1 MCRNSGI
8 VAIFDDLQ
16 NSSQVREN
24 IMKKLSNVECKEVI
38 FSILKEFAD
47 FCDSNKLKY
56 YLAYGTLLGAIRH
69 KDFIP
74 WDDDIDV
81 YMPRPDYIRFKT
93 LFKER
98 YSGAKYQ
105 LRSDQKNK
113 VDLPFEK
120 VMDMTTIVDT
130 KMNDVDHHL
139 WIDIFPLDGL
149 SSDINTA
156 SILQDKA
163 SRALKMYSYASA
175 KIGSGTTITKAILK
189 IPVILPFHV
198 LGANHFTSELERM
211 STSYAYDESKYIG
224 NVVWGAGK
232 KDIFLKS
239 DFDEV
244 DDVEFHGAKFHAM
257 RDWNGYL
264 KKVYGDYM
272 RLPPENARIGHCF
285 DAYDL
290 TVGEQ
295 T

>member
-1 MCRNSGI
+1 
-8 VAIFDDLQ
+8 
-16 NSSQVREN
+16 
-24 IMKKLSNVECKEVI
+24 
-38 FSILKEFAD
+38 
-47 FCDSNKLKY
+47 
-56 YLAYGTLLGAIRH
+56 
-69 KDFIP
+69 
-74 WDDDIDV
+74 
-81 YMPRPDYIRFKT
+81 
-93 LFKER
+93 
-98 YSGAKYQ
+98 
-105 LRSDQKNK
+105 
-113 VDLPFEK
+113 
-120 VMDMTTIVDT
+120 MTTIVDT

-175 KIGSGTTITKAILK
+175 KIGSGTTITKTILK

>member
-16 NSSQVREN
+16 NSSQVRKN

-56 YLAYGTLLGAIRH
+56 YLAYGTILGAIRH

-149 SSDINTA
+149 S
-156 SILQDKA
+156 
-163 SRALKMYSYASA
+163 
-175 KIGSGTTITKAILK
+175 
-189 IPVILPFHV
+189 
-198 LGANHFTSELERM
+198 
-211 STSYAYDESKYIG
+211 
-224 NVVWGAGK
+224 
-232 KDIFLKS
+232 
-239 DFDEV
+239 
-244 DDVEFHGAKFHAM
+244 
-257 RDWNGYL
+257 
-264 KKVYGDYM
+264 
-272 RLPPENARIGHCF
+272 
-285 DAYDL
+285 
-290 TVGEQ
+290 
-295 T
+295 

>member
-16 NSSQVREN
+16 NSSQVRKN

-120 VMDMTTIVDT
+120 VMDMTTIADT

-139 WIDIFPLDGL
+139 WIQQNFI
-149 SSDINTA
+149 
-156 SILQDKA
+156 
-163 SRALKMYSYASA
+163 
-175 KIGSGTTITKAILK
+175 
-189 IPVILPFHV
+189 
-198 LGANHFTSELERM
+198 
-211 STSYAYDESKYIG
+211 
-224 NVVWGAGK
+224 
-232 KDIFLKS
+232 
-239 DFDEV
+239 
-244 DDVEFHGAKFHAM
+244 
-257 RDWNGYL
+257 
-264 KKVYGDYM
+264 
-272 RLPPENARIGHCF
+272 AR
-285 DAYDL
+285 
-290 TVGEQ
+290 Q
-295 T
+295 